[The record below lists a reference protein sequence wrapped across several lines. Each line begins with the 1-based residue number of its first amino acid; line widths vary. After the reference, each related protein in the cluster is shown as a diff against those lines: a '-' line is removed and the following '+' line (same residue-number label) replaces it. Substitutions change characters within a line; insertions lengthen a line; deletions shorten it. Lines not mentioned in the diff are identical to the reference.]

1 MSAPKDRWDKV
12 GVFMHPVGGLLT
24 AISVAVV
31 GLAGSQVID
40 RQQAKSTDARLYSE
54 LMSQRELAESTL
66 RKDMLVSVIQSYLAP
81 KAGAVDAADAHL
93 LQLELLAYNFHDS
106 LNLKPLFVDL
116 SRQLRRRHDLEAE
129 EQYHR
134 LKRIAREIADRQRFA
149 LEQHGESF
157 RRTIDFQELSA
168 AGGAGLTLDPATVTV
183 NGVHSDIKLRALR
196 AYPSLETVLVRM
208 EVNAGA
214 ATPDKAT
221 EVTRT
226 EFEVGYFDFPMIDS
240 THLTNGQR
248 CAVVLSAFGQ
258 QTAELTTVCFPG
270 EYASLKDRPYYDEV
284 VDQLRS
290 RGETP

>member
-1 MSAPKDRWDKV
+1 MSQPKDRWDKV
-12 GVFMHPVGGLLT
+12 GVFLHPVGGLLT

-40 RQQAKSTDARLYSE
+40 RQQTKSTDARLYSE

-81 KAGAVDAADAHL
+81 DAGSVDAHL

-116 SRQLRRRHDLEAE
+116 SRQLRKRSGPDGA
-129 EQYHR
+129 EQYGR
-134 LKRIAREIADRQRFA
+134 LKRIAREIGDRQRFA
-149 LEQHGESF
+149 LEQRGDSF
-157 RRTIDFQELSA
+157 RRTIDLQELSA
-168 AGGAGLTLDPATVTV
+168 AGGAGMALDPASVSVDGV
-183 NGVHSDIKLRALR
+183 NSDINLRALR
-196 AYPSLETVLVRM
+196 ADPSLETVQIRM
-208 EVNAGA
+208 EVRAGA
-214 ATPDKAT
+214 AEPGQTL

-226 EFEVGYFDFPMIDS
+226 EFEVGFFDFPMIDS

-248 CAVVLSAFGQ
+248 CAVLLSAFGQ
-258 QTAELTTVCFPG
+258 ETAELTTVCFPG

-284 VDQLRS
+284 VNQLRS
-290 RGETP
+290 RGDGL

>member
-1 MSAPKDRWDKV
+1 MPEPRDRWDKL
-12 GVFMHPVGGLLT
+12 GILLHPLGGLLT

-81 KAGAVDAADAHL
+81 QAGSIDAHL

-116 SRQLRRRHDLEAE
+116 SRQLRMRPGPDAKDQYRRLT
-129 EQYHR
+129 
-134 LKRIAREIADRQRFA
+134 RIAREIADRQRFA
-149 LEQHGESF
+149 LELRGDSF
-157 RRTIDFQELSA
+157 RRTVDLQELA
-168 AGGAGLTLDPATVTV
+168 AQGKAGLPLDPATVAV
-183 NGVHSDIKLRALR
+183 ENVSSEINLRVLRAE
-196 AYPSLETVLVRM
+196 PSLQTMEIRLEVRP
-208 EVNAGA
+208 GA
-214 ATPDKAT
+214 VDPGKTP

-226 EFEVGYFDFPMIDS
+226 EFEVGFFDFPMIDS
-240 THLTNGQR
+240 THLANGQR
-248 CAVVLSAFGQ
+248 CAVLLSAFGQ
-258 QTAELTTVCFPG
+258 ESAELTTVCFPG

-284 VDQLRS
+284 VEQLRS
-290 RGETP
+290 RNSATGL

>member
-1 MSAPKDRWDKV
+1 L
-12 GVFMHPVGGLLT
+12 HPVGGLLT

-31 GLAGSQVID
+31 GLAGSQMID
-40 RQQAKSTDARLYSE
+40 RQQTKSTDARLYSE
-54 LMSQRELAESTL
+54 LMSQRELSESTL

-81 KAGAVDAADAHL
+81 EAGSIDAHL

-116 SRQLRRRHDLEAE
+116 SRQLRKRHEPDSE

-149 LEQHGESF
+149 LEQRGDSF
-157 RRTIDFQELSA
+157 RRTVDLKEMAS
-168 AGGAGLTLDPATVTV
+168 AGGAGMALDPATVTV
-183 NGVHSDIKLRALR
+183 DGIASDINLRVLR
-196 AYPSLETVLVRM
+196 AYPSLETVLVRL
-208 EVNAGA
+208 EVRAGA
-214 ATPDKAT
+214 AVAGKAP

-226 EFEVGYFDFPMIDS
+226 EFEVGFFDFPMIDS

-248 CAVVLSAFGQ
+248 CAVILSAFGQ
-258 QTAELTTVCFPG
+258 DTAELTTVCFPG

-290 RGETP
+290 RGDKL

>member
-1 MSAPKDRWDKV
+1 MAEPKDRWDKV
-12 GVFMHPVGGLLT
+12 AVFMHPVGGLMT
-24 AISVAVV
+24 AISVAIV

-81 KAGAVDAADAHL
+81 EAGSVDAHL

-116 SRQLRRRHDLEAE
+116 SRQLRKRGGQDGED
-129 EQYHR
+129 QYRR

-149 LEQHGESF
+149 LEQRGDSF
-157 RRTIDFQELSA
+157 RRTVDLQELAGS
-168 AGGAGLTLDPATVTV
+168 GGAGMALDPANVSVDRV
-183 NGVHSDIKLRALR
+183 NSEINLRVLRADAALG
-196 AYPSLETVLVRM
+196 TIQIRM
-208 EVNAGA
+208 EVRPGA
-214 ATPDKAT
+214 VERGKTL

-226 EFEVGYFDFPMIDS
+226 EFEVGFFDFPMIDS

-248 CAVVLSAFGQ
+248 CAVLLGAFGQ
-258 QTAELTTVCFPG
+258 ETAELTTVCFPG

-290 RGETP
+290 RNEGL

>member
-12 GVFMHPVGGLLT
+12 AVFMHPVGGLLT

-40 RQQAKSTDARLYSE
+40 RQQAQSTNARLYSE

-81 KAGAVDAADAHL
+81 EAGSVDAHL

-116 SRQLRRRHDLEAE
+116 SRQLRNRHEPESE

-149 LEQHGESF
+149 LEQRGDSF
-157 RRTIDFQELSA
+157 RRTIDLQELAA
-168 AGGAGLTLDPATVTV
+168 AGDAGMALDPATVTV
-183 NGVHSDIKLRALR
+183 DKIASDINLRVLR

-208 EVNAGA
+208 EVRAGA
-214 ATPDKAT
+214 VEAGKTP

-226 EFEVGYFDFPMIDS
+226 QFEVGYFDLPMIDS

-248 CAVVLSAFGQ
+248 CAVLLSAFGQ
-258 QTAELTTVCFPG
+258 DTAELTTVCFPG

-284 VDQLRS
+284 VDQLRT
-290 RGETP
+290 RGEGL

>member
-1 MSAPKDRWDKV
+1 MSQPKDRWDKL
-12 GVFMHPVGGLLT
+12 GVFLHPVGGLLT

-31 GLAGSQVID
+31 GLAGSQMID
-40 RQQAKSTDARLYSE
+40 RQQTKSTDARLYSE

-81 KAGAVDAADAHL
+81 QAGSIDAHL

-116 SRQLRRRHDLEAE
+116 SRQLRKRAGPDGE
-129 EQYHR
+129 EQYRR
-134 LKRIAREIADRQRFA
+134 LRRIAREIADRQRFA
-149 LEQHGESF
+149 LELRGDSF
-157 RRTIDFQELSA
+157 RRTVDLQALA
-168 AGGAGLTLDPATVTV
+168 DQGGAGLAMDPAEVLV
-183 NGVHSDIKLRALR
+183 EKVRSEINLRVLRADPALD
-196 AYPSLETVLVRM
+196 AVQVRM
-208 EVNAGA
+208 EVRPGA
-214 ATPDKAT
+214 VPGGKPP

-226 EFEVGYFDFPMIDS
+226 EFEVGFFDFPMIDS

-248 CAVVLSAFGQ
+248 CAVILSAFGQ
-258 QTAELTTVCFPG
+258 ETAELTTVCFPG

-290 RGETP
+290 RGASIER

>member
-1 MSAPKDRWDKV
+1 MSLPKDRWDKL

-40 RQQAKSTDARLYSE
+40 RQQTKSTDARLYSE

-81 KAGAVDAADAHL
+81 QAGSIDAHL

-116 SRQLRRRHDLEAE
+116 SRQLRMRPDPDRE
-129 EQYHR
+129 EQYRR
-134 LKRIAREIADRQRFA
+134 LTRIAREIADRQRFA
-149 LEQHGESF
+149 LELRGDSF
-157 RRTIDFQELSA
+157 RRTVDLQELASQ
-168 AGGAGLTLDPATVTV
+168 GKAGLALDPATVSV
-183 NGVHSDIKLRALR
+183 ENVSSEINLRVLRAD
-196 AYPSLETVLVRM
+196 PSLQTLEIRLDVRP
-208 EVNAGA
+208 GA
-214 ATPDKAT
+214 VEPGKTP

-226 EFEVGYFDFPMIDS
+226 EFEVGFFDFPMIDS
-240 THLTNGQR
+240 THLANGQR
-248 CAVVLSAFGQ
+248 CAVLLGAFGQ
-258 QTAELTTVCFPG
+258 ETAELTTVCFPG
-270 EYASLKDRPYYDEV
+270 AYASLKDRPYYDEV

-290 RGETP
+290 RASDSGL

>member
-1 MSAPKDRWDKV
+1 MSVPKDRWDKL
-12 GVFMHPVGGLLT
+12 GVFLHPVGGLLT

-40 RQQAKSTDARLYSE
+40 RQQAQSTNARLYSE
-54 LMSQRELAESTL
+54 LMSQRELSESTL

-81 KAGAVDAADAHL
+81 EAGSIDAHL

-116 SRQLRRRHDLEAE
+116 SRQLRKRHEPDSE

-149 LEQHGESF
+149 LEQRGDSF
-157 RRTIDFQELSA
+157 RRTVDLKGMAS
-168 AGGAGLTLDPATVTV
+168 AGGAGMALDPATVTV
-183 NGVHSDIKLRALR
+183 DGIASDINLRVLR
-196 AYPSLETVLVRM
+196 AYPSLETVLVRL
-208 EVNAGA
+208 EVRAGA
-214 ATPDKAT
+214 AVAGKAP

-226 EFEVGYFDFPMIDS
+226 EFEVGFFDFPMIDS

-248 CAVVLSAFGQ
+248 CAVILSAFGQ
-258 QTAELTTVCFPG
+258 DTAELTTVCFPG

-290 RGETP
+290 RGDKL

>member
-1 MSAPKDRWDKV
+1 MSKDPWDKV
-12 GVFMHPVGGLLT
+12 AVFLQPVGGLLT
-24 AISVAVV
+24 AVSV
-31 GLAGSQVID
+31 GLVGIVGSQVID

-81 KAGAVDAADAHL
+81 DAGSVDAHL

-116 SRQLRRRHDLEAE
+116 SRQLRKRHEVDSE
-129 EQYHR
+129 EQYRR

-149 LEQHGESF
+149 LEQRGDSF
-157 RRTIDFQELSA
+157 RRTVDLKELTA
-168 AGGAGLTLDPATVTV
+168 AGGAGMAMDPANVTV
-183 NGVHSDIKLRALR
+183 DKVNSEINLRVLR

-208 EVNAGA
+208 EVRAGA
-214 ATPDKAT
+214 VEPGKTL

-226 EFEVGYFDFPMIDS
+226 EFEVGFFDFPMIDS
-240 THLTNGQR
+240 THLSNGQR
-248 CAVVLSAFGQ
+248 CAVILSAFGQ
-258 QTAELTTVCFPG
+258 ETAELTTVCFPG

-290 RGETP
+290 RGQSP

>member
-1 MSAPKDRWDKV
+1 MAEPKDGWDKL
-12 GVFMHPVGGLLT
+12 GIFLHPLGGLLT
-24 AISVAVV
+24 AFSVAVV

-81 KAGAVDAADAHL
+81 KEGSIDAHL

-106 LNLKPLFVDL
+106 LNLKPLFIDL
-116 SRQLRRRHDLEAE
+116 SRQLRSRPGEASQ
-129 EQYHR
+129 EQYRR

-149 LEQHGESF
+149 LELRGDSF
-157 RRTIDFQELSA
+157 RRTVDLQELA
-168 AGGAGLTLDPATVTV
+168 AQGNSGLALDPATVDV
-183 NGVHSDIKLRALR
+183 ENLHSEINLRVLR
-196 AYPSLETVLVRM
+196 TDPTLQTMEIRLEVRPGT
-208 EVNAGA
+208 ADPA
-214 ATPDKAT
+214 KIP

-226 EFEVGYFDFPMIDS
+226 EFEVGFFDFPMIDS
-240 THLTNGQR
+240 THLANGQR
-248 CAVVLSAFGQ
+248 CAVLLSAFGQ
-258 QTAELTTVCFPG
+258 DSAELTTVCFPG

-290 RGETP
+290 RASGL